1 MGKYKLE
8 WIDKEARIGPV
19 FRINRDVYSRDR
31 EDQRV
36 LRLNAVESYS
46 VEGVEPAV
54 EGFYELAKIWGAP
67 IVFVI
72 QPNLMKPPAGRFL
85 FEWSRRAFN
94 NNSVDQSYLLGTNTL
109 TKWMGRVVLRVF
121 TDSGMPFEAING
133 EAELQRRLHAT
144 DLTCPRAGF
153 EVVEPNTAMV
163 LHGGGPTTLMGSI
176 LSRLRRRVSRLR
188 GS

>member
-8 WIDKEARIGPV
+8 WIDKEATVGPV

-46 VEGVEPAV
+46 VDGVEPAV
-54 EGFYELAKIWGAP
+54 EGFYELAKVWGAP
-67 IVFVI
+67 VVFII
-72 QPNLMKPPAGRFL
+72 QPNLLKPPAGRFL

-94 NNSVDQSYLLGTNTL
+94 NNSVERSYLLGTNTL

-121 TDSGMPFEAING
+121 TDTGMPFNAVNG
-133 EAELQRRLHAT
+133 EADLQKQLSVL
-144 DLTCPRAGF
+144 DLRCPQEGF
-153 EVVEPNTAMV
+153 EVLEPSTAMV
-163 LHGGGPTTLMGSI
+163 LHGSGPTTLMGSI
-176 LSRLRRRVSRLR
+176 LSRLRRRLSRLR